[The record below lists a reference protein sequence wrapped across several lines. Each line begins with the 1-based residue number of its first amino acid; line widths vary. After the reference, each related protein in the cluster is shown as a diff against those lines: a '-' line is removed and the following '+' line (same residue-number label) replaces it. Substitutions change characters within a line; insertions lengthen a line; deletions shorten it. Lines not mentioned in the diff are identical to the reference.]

1 MSNGEPD
8 LSAQKAEKEAEIL
21 RQRRNSADGKLAD
34 RPRKIERVG
43 TIEARNSTERIWQE
57 RFGTVTPIPQATLRR
72 TQGVITAAVLR
83 IHFNVQWREAAKMV
97 NMEEE
102 YLMRVGKEDKWEEF
116 QQALT
121 QMTKPS
127 LLSLVPQHDMAAIA
141 KETARRIKTIEDLIK
156 KEEKLM
162 AKLPKAPEGSLMESG
177 IISSIKKIRDL
188 IDRTIG
194 LDAYQKESSDVRKQV
209 NAAQVKML
217 TGDIADTP
225 APRSTKG
232 TVIPL

>member
-1 MSNGEPD
+1 M
-8 LSAQKAEKEAEIL
+8 
-21 RQRRNSADGKLAD
+21 
-34 RPRKIERVG
+34 
-43 TIEARNSTERIWQE
+43 WHE
-57 RFGTVTPIPQATLRR
+57 RFGSVTPIPQQTLRR

-83 IHFNVQWREAAKMV
+83 IHFNVQWREVAKMV
-97 NMEEE
+97 SMEEE
-102 YLMRVGKEDKWEEF
+102 YLIRVGKEDKWEEF

-127 LLSLVPQHDMAAIA
+127 LLSLIPQHDMAAIA
-141 KETARRIKTIEDLIK
+141 KETSRRLKTIDDLIG
-156 KEEKLM
+156 KEEKLL

-177 IISSIKKIRDL
+177 ILSSIKKIRDL

-217 TGDIADTP
+217 TGEAGDMP